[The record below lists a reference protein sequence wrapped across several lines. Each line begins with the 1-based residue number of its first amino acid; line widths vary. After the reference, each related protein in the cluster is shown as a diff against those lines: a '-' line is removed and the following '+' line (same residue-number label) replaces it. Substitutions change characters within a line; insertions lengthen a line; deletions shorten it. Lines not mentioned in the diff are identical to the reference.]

1 MVDGCN
7 PSMGFIYEAM
17 DCCKENI
24 ASDFDNVEAD
34 YKEIWEVVDQ
44 RWKMM
49 LIPLHAASCYLA
61 PTLFG
66 IQRHQD
72 EEVMSVLYKAQ
83 VGVDAK

>member
-34 YKEIWEVVDQ
+34 YKKIWEVVD
-44 RWKMM
+44 
-49 LIPLHAASCYLA
+49 
-61 PTLFG
+61 
-66 IQRHQD
+66 
-72 EEVMSVLYKAQ
+72 
-83 VGVDAK
+83 